1 MSQYADSALTG
12 RMEKKGSALVQGED
26 SESDEEIN
34 TEHLTASM
42 ETSLRRLGTN
52 APQKRENLGKPG
64 IVAGEGSETDEEEE
78 TDGGGVPSERTDGT
92 TLRVPPIGSR
102 DVSGGSTPRSS
113 RRSSGDSSAIPP
125 PS

>member
-1 MSQYADSALTG
+1 
-12 RMEKKGSALVQGED
+12 MEKSSALVQGED

-42 ETSLRRLGTN
+42 ETSLRRLATSP
-52 APQKRENLGKPG
+52 PQEKESFGKPG

-78 TDGGGVPSERTDGT
+78 EDVDGGVPSERTDGA
-92 TLRVPPIGSR
+92 TLRVPPVGSR
-102 DVSGGSTPRSS
+102 DVSGSSTPRGS